1 MRTFKVI
8 YQTTEFKFKIAHT
21 LATSFEDIVRFNP
34 RYNIIYDIT
43 NYEVF

>member
-8 YQTTEFKFKIAHT
+8 YQTTEFKFSIAHS
-21 LATSFEDIVRFNP
+21 LASSFEEIIRVNP
-34 RYNIIYDIT
+34 WYNIIYEIT